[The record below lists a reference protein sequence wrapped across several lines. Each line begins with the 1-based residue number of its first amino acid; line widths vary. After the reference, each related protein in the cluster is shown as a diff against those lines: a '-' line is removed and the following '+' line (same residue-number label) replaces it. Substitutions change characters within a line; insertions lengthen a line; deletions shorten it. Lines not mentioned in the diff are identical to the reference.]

1 MYGDIREQTKL
12 ILISPK
18 SHGFLPDH
26 LSGPFTVSPAPG
38 KEPAT
43 RGKEPDTRGQAQTP
57 VDKLKE
63 DGKLK
68 VREEV
73 KQQLRV
79 LPKGPSLGVTGVGRG
94 GDGTVA
100 GRPTGA
106 PR

>member
-38 KEPAT
+38 KEPA
-43 RGKEPDTRGQAQTP
+43 TRGQAQTP

-100 GRPTGA
+100 GRPIGA